1 MHRSTASATILEHE
15 VSELRLLIER
25 RAGVLLQTPNENLI
39 PVLTSHMEAR
49 QFSSAT
55 ELLESLRQPDCDVE
69 PLLESLVDGSTG
81 FGRHPGAIGAF
92 ARIVLPELRQRKASK
107 SSKALRVWSAGCGSG
122 EEAYEIAIAICE
134 GLQEDAGWNIHVVGS
149 DIRQNALQVAERG
162 LYPQSD
168 LLQMPR
174 EILQAYFSRVG
185 DHLLVKSRL
194 RNLVAFTSMN
204 LAQPSYLGRYDAIFC
219 MDVLPQFSTAQRI
232 ALAQRM
238 QLYLEPGGYLLLGD
252 GEKLPATEINL
263 EVGITNSYT
272 LYRKPM
278 AAGAGA

>member
-92 ARIVLPELRQRKASK
+92 TRIVLPELRQRKANK
-107 SSKALRVWSAGCGSG
+107 SSKVLRVWSAGCGSG

-134 GLQEDAGWNIHVVGS
+134 GLQEDAGWSIHVVGS

-162 LYPQSD
+162 LYPQAD
-168 LLQMPR
+168 LLRMPR

>member
-1 MHRSTASATILEHE
+1 LLRSLVSATILEHE

-25 RAGVLLQTPNENLI
+25 QAGVLLQIPNEILI
-39 PVLTSHMEAR
+39 PVLTSHMESR
-49 QFSSAT
+49 QFSSAI
-55 ELLESLRQPDCDVE
+55 ELIESLRQPDGEVE
-69 PLLESLVDGSTG
+69 PLIESLVDGSSG
-81 FGRHPGAIGAF
+81 FGRHPEALGVF
-92 ARIVLPELRQRKASK
+92 SRIVLPELRQRKSDK
-107 SSKALRVWSAGCGSG
+107 TSKALRVWSAGCGSG

-134 GLQEDAGWNIHVVGS
+134 GLQEDAGWSVHVVGS
-149 DIRQNALQVAERG
+149 DIRPNALQVAERG
-162 LYPQSD
+162 LYSQCD
-168 LLQMPR
+168 LLHMPR
-174 EILQAYFSRVG
+174 EMLHTYFSRVG
-185 DHLLVKSRL
+185 DYLLVKSRL
-194 RNLVAFTSMN
+194 RNQVAFASMN

-252 GEKLPATEINL
+252 REKLPAADIHLN
-263 EVGITNSYT
+263 VAVRNGYT

>member
-263 EVGITNSYT
+263 EVGVANSYT

>member
-204 LAQPSYLGRYDAIFC
+204 LAQPSYLGRYDTIFC

-263 EVGITNSYT
+263 EVAIANCYT

>member
-204 LAQPSYLGRYDAIFC
+204 LAQPSYLGRYDTIFC

>member
-92 ARIVLPELRQRKASK
+92 TRIVLPELRQRKANK
-107 SSKALRVWSAGCGSG
+107 SSKVLRVWSAGCGSG

-162 LYPQSD
+162 LYPQAD
-168 LLQMPR
+168 LLRMPR

-219 MDVLPQFSTAQRI
+219 KDVLPQFSTAQRI

>member
-92 ARIVLPELRQRKASK
+92 TRIVLPELRQRKANK
-107 SSKALRVWSAGCGSG
+107 SSKVLRVWSAGCGSG

-162 LYPQSD
+162 LYPQAD
-168 LLQMPR
+168 LLRMPR